1 MGGSVKVQKCAD
13 VIYGWSLF
21 EIRQVVVSH
30 KKLSDM
36 DFGVLENNCMYPF
49 TCMFVP
55 IRRDLIILV
64 MKSNENQKYVSNVYC
79 YFYIRLKK

>member
-1 MGGSVKVQKCAD
+1 MLLTLWVGGSEKVQKCAD
-13 VIYGWSLF
+13 VIYGWFLF

-36 DFGVLENNCMYPF
+36 DFGVLENNCMYLF

-55 IRRDLIILV
+55 IRRDLIIVV
-64 MKSNENQKYVSNVYC
+64 MKSVNK
-79 YFYIRLKK
+79 IK